1 MAITTFLMYEPIRRL
16 NNHLPQSIKI
26 IGCLWANLIMD
37 TLGDE
42 WLSLSL
48 HLYLALSLSP
58 SPFLSISSLPLSPS
72 LHFLHHPSPS
82 SSTRLSFL
90 ASLLVSLSHTTQA
103 IILSPVKWK
112 LGKWNCFHYGCY
124 LRPSRTSGC
133 NFTNQWK
140 LPVGHAKKAL
150 SRSPRFTSF
159 FIPAWGMQGITL
171 LPILYSVRDSA
182 LRLKRWQLLGR
193 YYLASIGRRASQ
205 LKAVN
210 NVTITICSIT
220 CCFMIQ
226 EPNKVNA
233 CCVD

>member
-82 SSTRLSFL
+82 SSTCLSFL
-90 ASLLVSLSHTTQA
+90 ASLLVSLPHNTGHYSFPSQVE
-103 IILSPVKWK
+103 IRKMKLLPLWMLSPAI
-112 LGKWNCFHYGCY
+112 
-124 LRPSRTSGC
+124 S
-133 NFTNQWK
+133 
-140 LPVGHAKKAL
+140 
-150 SRSPRFTSF
+150 
-159 FIPAWGMQGITL
+159 
-171 LPILYSVRDSA
+171 D
-182 LRLKRWQLLGR
+182 
-193 YYLASIGRRASQ
+193 
-205 LKAVN
+205 
-210 NVTITICSIT
+210 
-220 CCFMIQ
+220 
-226 EPNKVNA
+226 
-233 CCVD
+233 